1 MIFDK
6 TLGFN
11 KQINAVLKTTFFQ
24 LGVLGRVTLF
34 LCLSD
39 IEKVIHAF
47 ISSQLH
53 YGNRLCSGLTLS
65 VLG

>member
-1 MIFDK
+1 M
-6 TLGFN
+6 
-11 KQINAVLKTTFFQ
+11 
-24 LGVLGRVTLF
+24 LF
-34 LCLSD
+34 LKLAFFNLD